1 MFFND
6 WQEKGKGLEI
16 SRSLLWEYDLSDFN
30 WYDMRTL
37 VMQRVI
43 ERGWKNDFYAAISK
57 YGGLEN
63 VREIIKKIPSLSP
76 MDISFVCAV
85 FKLKKEELKC
95 YTRIQLREQLL
106 NS

>member
-43 ERGWKNDFYAAISK
+43 ERGWKNDF
-57 YGGLEN
+57 L
-63 VREIIKKIPSLSP
+63 
-76 MDISFVCAV
+76 C
-85 FKLKKEELKC
+85 C
-95 YTRIQLREQLL
+95 YK
-106 NS
+106 

>member
-1 MFFND
+1 M
-6 WQEKGKGLEI
+6 I
-16 SRSLLWEYDLSDFN
+16 
-30 WYDMRTL
+30 
-37 VMQRVI
+37 
-43 ERGWKNDFYAAISK
+43 FYAAISK

-76 MDISFVCAV
+76 MDISFVRAV